1 VIRAALLALALLAPA
16 AATAAEEVIAGLSQS
31 RVAITAN
38 FDGSEIIVYGAVR
51 RDAPPPEGRL
61 DVIVTVEGPAAPV
74 TVRRKARVLGL
85 WVNREAVRIQAAPSF
100 YAIATTAPLDT
111 ILSETENLRHK
122 ITIPRAIRAV
132 GTAAEADD
140 APSFTEALIRLREAS
155 GAYARQ
161 DGAVE
166 FTADTLIRT
175 DVVLPANLTEGRFR
189 VRLFLVRGGAVVDHL
204 ETAIDVEK
212 QGIERWLQ
220 RLAHDRPLAYGLL
233 SLVIAIGAGW
243 GASAAFRAF
252 RT

>member
-1 VIRAALLALALLAPA
+1 MIRAAFLALALLAPA
-16 AATAAEEVIAGLSQS
+16 AAAAEEVIAGLSQS

-38 FDGSEIIVYGAVR
+38 FDGSEIIVFGAVR
-51 RDAPPPEGRL
+51 REAPPPEGRL
-61 DVIVTVEGPAAPV
+61 DVIVTVEGPSGPV
-74 TVRRKARVLGL
+74 AVRKKSRVFGL
-85 WVNREAVRIQAAPSF
+85 WVNTETVRVQAAPSF
-100 YAIATTAPLDT
+100 YAIATTTPLDT

-132 GTAAEADD
+132 GIAAEADD
-140 APSFTEALIRLREAS
+140 APSFTEALIRLRRAG
-155 GAYARQ
+155 GAYARA

-189 VRLFLVRGGAVVDHL
+189 VRLFLVRGGAVVDYL

-212 QGIERWLQ
+212 QGIERWLH
-220 RLAHDRPLAYGLL
+220 RLAHERPLAYGAL

-252 RT
+252 RA